1 MSRKNSICFSIIGI
15 LLLIS
20 LLVTFMYDD
29 KKETRQVNETQMDEF
44 KKTKESN
51 YEIQPYK
58 YCVIEEDSYLV
69 VYMSNMKD
77 VFLKTS
83 IPANTLSAH
92 LQEELKSGIRFETE
106 ADLYSF
112 LESYSS

>member
-1 MSRKNSICFSIIGI
+1 M
-15 LLLIS
+15 L
-20 LLVTFMYDD
+20 
-29 KKETRQVNETQMDEF
+29 KK
-44 KKTKESN
+44 
-51 YEIQPYK
+51 
-58 YCVIEEDSYLV
+58 
-69 VYMSNMKD
+69 KD